1 MCLRHFEGIPYS
13 QVALVVKSSPASA
26 EDARDEGS
34 IPGLR
39 RSPGGGPGNPLHGQS
54 SLVGRK
60 GSDTSD
66 LFLRLLL
73 LYLEALL
80 LCVRP
85 L

>member
-39 RSPGGGPGNPLHGQS
+39 RSPGGGLDKPLHGQS